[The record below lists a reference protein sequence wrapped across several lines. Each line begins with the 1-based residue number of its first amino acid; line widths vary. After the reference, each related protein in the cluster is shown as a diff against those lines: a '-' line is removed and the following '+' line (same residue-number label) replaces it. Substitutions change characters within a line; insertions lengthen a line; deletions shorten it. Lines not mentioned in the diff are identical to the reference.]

1 MMQRFYR
8 RVDWW
13 IERLKWPAAV
23 TAVLWT
29 PLLIW
34 AWVLLGYRVVDQPFA
49 TLWFAAGVLL
59 FFVSWKSILRYR
71 SLWRW
76 LIRTEH
82 EATHLL
88 FAALTGHP
96 VLSWKPE
103 NDTISNDLDNQELQN
118 NAPNRNTPK
127 RSDPKQ
133 SDPKYSDPHTTT
145 RKVAREGHSK
155 AASNQASKTQVEF
168 ESSGNWLIQIAPY
181 FFPTAAGI
189 LWIAAIFIP
198 LGFLGW
204 TTIALGLATGFHV
217 TSTIIEIR
225 ADRDELQQ
233 LGWRFCWMFLPAANL
248 MVLGCLLSFSQEG
261 FIGIFHF
268 LSDSLQPIQTIVAYF
283 GIRPE

>member
-13 IERLKWPAAV
+13 IERLKWPVAV
-23 TAVLWT
+23 VAVLWT

-76 LIRTEH
+76 LMRAEH

-103 NDTISNDLDNQELQN
+103 NDTSSNDPDSND
-118 NAPNRNTPK
+118 PKRNTPTP
-127 RSDPKQ
+127 SVPK
-133 SDPKYSDPHTTT
+133 P
-145 RKVAREGHSK
+145 
-155 AASNQASKTQVEF
+155 
-168 ESSGNWLIQIAPY
+168 GNWLIQIAPY

-248 MVLGCLLSFSQEG
+248 MVIGCLLSFSQEG
-261 FIGIFHF
+261 FTGIFHF

-283 GIRPE
+283 GIQPE

>member
-13 IERLKWPAAV
+13 IERLKWPVAV
-23 TAVLWT
+23 AAVLWT

-34 AWVLLGYRVVDQPFA
+34 AWVLLGYRVMDQPFA
-49 TLWFAAGVLL
+49 SLWFAAGVLL
-59 FFVSWKSILRYR
+59 FFVSWKSILRYQ

-76 LIRTEH
+76 LVRAEH

-96 VLSWKPE
+96 VLNWKPE
-103 NDTISNDLDNQELQN
+103 NDNNSNDPDHNDPDNN
-118 NAPNRNTPK
+118 DPNRIIPK
-127 RSDPKQ
+127 RSDPI
-133 SDPKYSDPHTTT
+133 YSDPQETT
-145 RKVAREGHSK
+145 RKVARESHSK
-155 AASNQASKTQVEF
+155 AASNRSSKMAVEF
-168 ESSGNWLIQIAPY
+168 PSSSNWLIQIAPY

-225 ADRDELQQ
+225 TDRDELQQ

-261 FIGIFHF
+261 FTGIFDF
-268 LSDSLQPIQTIVAYF
+268 LSDSIQPIQTIVAYF
-283 GIRPE
+283 ATRPE